1 MYLSP
6 QPLTSKSAKPQRTVD
21 YNSVVL
27 YIPNTLRNKLCT
39 ITLPEPLVQ
48 MLLTEYTI
56 SSNLDWYLD
65 YLILQQSL
73 NPVKHF
79 DSKASPD
86 SFIHVLK
93 SSVGGLL
100 LCMGLR
106 NKWVQ
111 IRGPDKFLTKQFS
124 GLTNTLFPTN
134 GKYSLSSNK
143 S

>member
-1 MYLSP
+1 
-6 QPLTSKSAKPQRTVD
+6 
-21 YNSVVL
+21 
-27 YIPNTLRNKLCT
+27 
-39 ITLPEPLVQ
+39 

-73 NPVKHF
+73 NPVNHF

-86 SFIHVLK
+86 SFNHVLK

-106 NKWVQ
+106 NK
-111 IRGPDKFLTKQFS
+111 
-124 GLTNTLFPTN
+124 
-134 GKYSLSSNK
+134 
-143 S
+143 